1 MTKLKEALERLL
13 DAAHPAYVSD
23 NYFQK
28 KLIAA
33 RDNAFKALES
43 HRLDVKDHIPEA
55 AQMIEVTLEA
65 LEPDAYSNCEGDY
78 WTEHPADIDFVD
90 GLSVGDE
97 YELTV
102 ALNAWEEAYR
112 VVKIPDDDSDDYEVE
127 RIPNPKHRYVTTDQA
142 EAYAE
147 ARVRGALEEAAMIL
161 KANAESCNID
171 TAIMLRANA
180 EAILALM
187 PKENKS

>member
-43 HRLDVKDHIPEA
+43 HRLEVKDHIPEA
-55 AQMIEVTLEA
+55 AQIIEVTLEA

-78 WTEHPADIDFVD
+78 WTYHPADIDFVD

-102 ALNAWEEAYR
+102 ALNSWEETYR

-127 RIPNPKHRYVTTDQA
+127 RIPNPKHRYVTTEQA
-142 EAYAE
+142 EAYADAMVKE
-147 ARVRGALEEAAMIL
+147 AQEAAAQEVELTHSNSDDQDRFQI
-161 KANAESCNID
+161 
-171 TAIMLRANA
+171 RAA
-180 EAILALM
+180 EAIRALI
-187 PKENKS
+187 PEGEQP